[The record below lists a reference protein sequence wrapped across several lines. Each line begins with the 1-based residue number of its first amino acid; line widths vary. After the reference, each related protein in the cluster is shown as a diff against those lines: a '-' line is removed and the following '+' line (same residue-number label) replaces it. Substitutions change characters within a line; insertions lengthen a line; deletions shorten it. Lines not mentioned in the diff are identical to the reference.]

1 MIENFNYRENGS
13 AGFQHSAFG
22 EVLIESIKISS
33 HTDGGNMST
42 VSLSKPA
49 PDFSLEDTSGKTVSL
64 SDFYGSKNVVLVFNR
79 GFV

>member
-1 MIENFNYRENGS
+1 
-13 AGFQHSAFG
+13 
-22 EVLIESIKISS
+22 
-33 HTDGGNMST
+33 MST